1 MKNAIFLIFS
11 WTDETHHPALLQRSQ
26 QMLFP
31 IISSTEKYWE
41 ELSRAALFDGKNPH
55 ELADQMETL
64 LSMLLWLSSGTD
76 KPQYLNSSPG
86 FTSLQN
92 VSIYM
97 EAFGVKE
104 DPLEA
109 FQPLDTGKLA
119 RSLELSPLFPKSEN
133 MGIQKIE
140 SWDAHMQH
148 YLPIKR
154 PRSLV
159 SIG

>member
-1 MKNAIFLIFS
+1 M
-11 WTDETHHPALLQRSQ
+11 Q
-26 QMLFP
+26 FP

-41 ELSRAALFDGKNPH
+41 ELSRAALFDGKKPH

-64 LSMLLWLSSGTD
+64 LLMLLWAPSGTD
-76 KPQYLNSSPG
+76 KPQYLNSSPE

-92 VSIYM
+92 VSLYM
-97 EAFGVKE
+97 ESFGVKE

-109 FQPLDTGKLA
+109 FQPLDAGKLA
-119 RSLELSPLFPKSEN
+119 RSLELSSLFPESEN
-133 MGIQKIE
+133 MSIQKIE
-140 SWDAHMQH
+140 LWDAYMQH

-154 PRSLV
+154 PRCLV